1 MRAGFAVVLILLALI
16 GLQTLWNVTTVGGDA
31 QRVVKQYQPA
41 AFNALALRAA
51 IGDAAMQT
59 AAQAEIL
66 TPGSARAIARAR
78 ALASELQNL
87 LSDPRDQHVAFE
99 VAQGLRTVTD
109 MPPPAA
115 HTTLA
120 ELAQKLQALENRQLT
135 AIRDA
140 GEALV
145 GKTRDTAIA
154 VIISLVLAMS
164 AVLLLMLGLNRGIIR
179 PLKQTIARGVTT
191 MAATLDGLVGADH
204 HDLASIE
211 HGRDDEVET
220 VAETFDAM
228 ARALQQAIQNQQ
240 KAEQNLRRKVD
251 RVLAAVRRAER
262 GDLSARIEAGDGS
275 EAMDELA
282 AGIGH
287 MLENLSGLVTQV
299 QQAGIQVASSATQ
312 IAATAREQEAAT
324 AEQAASTSEIVASV
338 AEISATAKE
347 LVHTMDEVR
356 DVAEHTAASAADG
369 QHALAAMETAMHQMR
384 AATDAIGAK
393 LAVLNEKAGNIG
405 TVVTTINKVADQTNL
420 LSLNAAIE
428 AEKAG
433 DYGRGFA
440 VVASEIRRLADQT
453 GAATWDIEQMVKE
466 MQSAVSAG
474 VMGMDKFSDQVGRG
488 VAEVA
493 QVSSRLAQI
502 IEQVHTLTPRFE
514 TVTEGMHAQSEA
526 AAQISESMSQ
536 LNETTQQTAESLRQ
550 SHDSVEQLKEAA
562 YDLQAG
568 VARFKVRAESLSM
581 NRKLLLTFQI
591 GCGTL
596 RHRRRADPGNRAAG
610 RTQADPA
617 GRIVGR
623 RSIRLPRPS
632 DPGSGFMPD
641 FRGPQCGMFH
651 EHSYC
656 RGFLCHRLGNRS
668 TARI

>member
-1 MRAGFAVVLILLALI
+1 MRAGFTVVLILLAMI
-16 GLQTLWNVTTVGGDA
+16 GLQTLWNVMTVGGDA
-31 QRVVKQYQPA
+31 QRVVKQFQPA
-41 AFNALALRAA
+41 VFNALALRAA
-51 IGDAAMQT
+51 IRDAAMQT
-59 AAQAEIL
+59 SAQAESL
-66 TPGSARAIARAR
+66 SPGSARAIARAR
-78 ALASELQNL
+78 TLASELQAL
-87 LSDPRDQHVAFE
+87 LTDQHDRQVASE
-99 VAQGLRTVTD
+99 VAQALRTVTD
-109 MPPPAA
+109 MPPAA
-115 HTTLA
+115 ARATLA
-120 ELAQKLQALENRQLT
+120 ELARKLQALESRQLT

-164 AVLLLMLGLNRGIIR
+164 AVVLLMLSLNRGIIR
-179 PLKQTIARGVTT
+179 PLKQTIARGVAT

-240 KAEQNLRRKVD
+240 KAEQNLRSKVD
-251 RVLAAVRRAER
+251 RVLAVVRRAER

-282 AGIGH
+282 TGVGH

-299 QQAGIQVASSATQ
+299 QQSGIQVASSATQ

-324 AEQAASTSEIVASV
+324 AEQAASTSEIVATV

-369 QHALAAMETAMHQMR
+369 QQALAVMETAMHQMR
-384 AATDAIGAK
+384 SATDAIGAK

-526 AAQISESMSQ
+526 AVQISESMSQ

-550 SHDSVEQLKEAA
+550 SHDSVEQLKTAA

-568 VARFKVRAESLSM
+568 VARFKVRAD
-581 NRKLLLTFQI
+581 
-591 GCGTL
+591 
-596 RHRRRADPGNRAAG
+596 H
-610 RTQADPA
+610 
-617 GRIVGR
+617 
-623 RSIRLPRPS
+623 
-632 DPGSGFMPD
+632 
-641 FRGPQCGMFH
+641 
-651 EHSYC
+651 
-656 RGFLCHRLGNRS
+656 
-668 TARI
+668 